1 MTMTRRQRF
10 STFYNGCVGS
20 GTRKVETDPL
30 KTCPLCETAWPSHHT
45 SCPTDGALLIESRD
59 LEPGTLVRGKYRIVR
74 QLGRGGMGTVYL
86 AEHILLGRMR
96 ALKFISSAL
105 SQNSAFLRR
114 FRREAQA
121 AIELRHP
128 NIVEVVDL
136 DQAEDGAPYMAME
149 YVVGPDL
156 RHAMLVGAFSVERAL
171 AIARGLALGLGA
183 AHSKG
188 IIHRDVKPENILLAG
203 GKGASETPKLLDF
216 GIAAITESTTAISHT
231 RGLMLTPRYA
241 APEQWRGMAAEDLDG
256 CTDLYALGGVLYEM
270 LTGRT
275 PFQPANGEG
284 WMDLHLHEQPH
295 PPSQFRAELSA
306 WTDLDALVLRLLAKK
321 REDRPRNVE
330 AFIRQLDAVRQ
341 TIQGPPTG
349 RRGETFL
356 EDGRT
361 ATVLVDIDRTPTEPR
376 TSPFSQYME
385 SEAERPGP
393 KRRVLVL
400 LMVLILATGGVIGT
414 IAWKRS
420 TEGTQANALESSP
433 DRTSA
438 LAPSVP
444 ATQAGPAP
452 GSKRSETQSLGQQV
466 KPERETEVRI
476 SCDLACNWKVD
487 RSAQGRIESGESMLV
502 TVSPGQHVIAAQAAD
517 ERLEPQQKTVAVR
530 AHQESEAPFQFNSEV
545 GDRNRKIGEE
555 LQRAAAKYTGGD
567 DLGAVEVYDEVL
579 LLSPA
584 NQAARDGK
592 AEVLKDCKIQGI
604 SCEAKK

>member
-1 MTMTRRQRF
+1 M
-10 STFYNGCVGS
+10 
-20 GTRKVETDPL
+20 
-30 KTCPLCETAWPSHHT
+30 
-45 SCPTDGALLIESRD
+45 ESRD

-156 RHAMLVGAFSVERAL
+156 RHAMLVGAFPVERAL

-295 PPSQFRAELSA
+295 PPSRYRAELTA
-306 WTDLDALVLRLLAKK
+306 WTGLDALVLRLLAKK

-330 AFIRQLDAVRQ
+330 AFIRQLDAVQ
-341 TIQGPPTG
+341 KAQGPPTG
-349 RRGETFL
+349 RSSETIL
-356 EDGRT
+356 EGDRT
-361 ATVLVDIDRTPTEPR
+361 GTALVDTDRTQTEPR
-376 TSPFSQYME
+376 TYPLSQYME
-385 SEAERPGP
+385 GEAERPGP
-393 KRRVLVL
+393 KRGILVL
-400 LMVLILATGGVIGT
+400 LMVLILASGGVIGT

-420 TEGTQANALESSP
+420 TEGTQANTLESRA

-438 LAPSVP
+438 LTPPVP
-444 ATQAGPAP
+444 ATQVGPAP
-452 GSKRSETQSLGQQV
+452 GSKRSETQKLGQPV

-487 RSAQGRIESGESMLV
+487 RSAQGRIESGGSLLV
-502 TVSPGQHVIAAQAAD
+502 AVSPGQHVIAAQAAD
-517 ERLEPQQKTVAVR
+517 ERLEAQQKTVAAR
-530 AHQESEAPFQFNSEV
+530 AHQESEAPFQFSSELE
-545 GDRNRKIGEE
+545 DRNRKIGEE
-555 LQRAAAKYTGGD
+555 LQRAASKFSGGD
-567 DLGAVEVYDEVL
+567 DLGAVEAYDEVL
-579 LLSPA
+579 RLSPA

-592 AEVLKDCKIQGI
+592 AEVLKDCRIQGI